1 MQCKKVDGICVAESN
16 ANCVDCDLRND
27 VLCHFSKKFANKF
40 LLGNSIYRILAIII
54 AIFTGILTNQ
64 WWMFII
70 YTLSI
75 LLVFFLIEPRLL
87 CSHCPFYAKEGK
99 FLKCWALRGMPKFW
113 KYRPEPSSQ
122 LEKSFMLI
130 IGGFIDLFPFIVAV
144 VGIIGSII
152 IGIQGYFS
160 LLIFS
165 LLIVVTIIFTILVG
179 VFDKLLRGGTC
190 KKCINFSC
198 SMNKTPEVI
207 RKKFFQQNPT
217 IAKAWK
223 K

>member
-16 ANCVDCDLRND
+16 TNCIDCDLRND

-54 AIFTGILTNQ
+54 AIFAGILTNQ

-99 FLKCWALRGMPKFW
+99 FLKCWALRGMPKLW

-122 LEKSFMLI
+122 LEKRLMLI

-144 VGIIGSII
+144 VGITGTII

-207 RKKFFQQNPT
+207 RNKFFQKNPT
-217 IAKAWK
+217 MAKAWK
-223 K
+223 I